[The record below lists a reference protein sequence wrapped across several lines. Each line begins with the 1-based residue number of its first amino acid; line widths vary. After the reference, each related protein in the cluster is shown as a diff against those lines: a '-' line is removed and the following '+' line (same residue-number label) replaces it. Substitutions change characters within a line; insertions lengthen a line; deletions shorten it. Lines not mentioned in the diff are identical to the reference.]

1 MHRSQ
6 LLAPNLTR
14 SSRPLFSATLNM
26 KRSRIPRR
34 AAALLIV
41 AAFCSGLPE
50 APDTGRD
57 DVEVFVNADIL
68 LLGAGKEQGVSVREK
83 LAIGTWEE
91 CAAACSEHTCCT
103 GFVFGAG
110 EHTAPFG
117 RCRIVEGA
125 HLEPPAP
132 AHLKDGVVSGLLQ
145 GRPVP
150 PECHATDVTGAEAEE
165 TDVTLVFSMIDPGA
179 VAAGDGFGR
188 ADPTLDEHAYWG
200 LVAVLELRLPA
211 VLITQRALF
220 PRLEPLLHQE
230 VRVVFVAE
238 DSVRPVAGPAHLF
251 GPPEQEPL
259 DMFPFAQEW
268 QRAAANATLNLQAES
283 QVEAPDACHVEA
295 LDHATVR
302 VRQLAWNKVSWM
314 HWSARVNP
322 WHKF

>member
-1 MHRSQ
+1 MSGAIWQR
-6 LLAPNLTR
+6 LP
-14 SSRPLFSATLNM
+14 M
-26 KRSRIPRR
+26 R
-34 AAALLIV
+34 AAALIVV
-41 AAFCSGLPE
+41 AALCLGAPE
-50 APDTGRD
+50 APDAGRD
-57 DVEVFVNADIL
+57 DSDVVVFVNADIL

-83 LAIGTWEE
+83 IAVGTWEE

-132 AHLKDGVVSGLLQ
+132 AHLKDGSVSGLLQ

-150 PECHATDVTGAEAEE
+150 PECAAAETGD
-165 TDVTLVFSMIDPGA
+165 TDVTLVFSLIDAGA
-179 VAAGDGFGR
+179 GAAGDGGGL
-188 ADPTLDEHAYWG
+188 ADSTLDEHAYWG

-211 VLITQRALF
+211 VLITQRALL
-220 PRLEPLLHQE
+220 PRLTPLLHQE
-230 VRVVFVAE
+230 VRVVLVAE
-238 DSVRPVAGPAHLF
+238 DSAVRPLEGTGEEYPVVGNANLF
-251 GPPEQEPL
+251 GPPGQEPL

-268 QRAAANATLNLQAES
+268 QRAAANATLNLQEAES
-283 QVEAPDACHVEA
+283 GGETSDACHAEA
-295 LDHATVR
+295 PIAVR
-302 VRQLAWNKVSWM
+302 MRQLAWNKVSWL

>member
-1 MHRSQ
+1 MSGAIWQR
-6 LLAPNLTR
+6 LP
-14 SSRPLFSATLNM
+14 M
-26 KRSRIPRR
+26 R
-34 AAALLIV
+34 AAALIVV
-41 AAFCSGLPE
+41 AALCLGAPE
-50 APDTGRD
+50 APDAGRD
-57 DVEVFVNADIL
+57 DSDVVVFVNADIL

-83 LAIGTWEE
+83 IAVGTWEE

-132 AHLKDGVVSGLLQ
+132 AHLKDGSVSGLLQ

-150 PECHATDVTGAEAEE
+150 PDCAAAETGD
-165 TDVTLVFSMIDPGA
+165 TDVTLVFSLIDAGA
-179 VAAGDGFGR
+179 GAAGDGGGL
-188 ADPTLDEHAYWG
+188 ADSTLDEHAYWG

-211 VLITQRALF
+211 VLITQRALL
-220 PRLEPLLHQE
+220 PRLTPLLHQE
-230 VRVVFVAE
+230 VRVVLVAE
-238 DSVRPVAGPAHLF
+238 DSAVRPLEGTGEEYPVVGNANLF
-251 GPPEQEPL
+251 GPPGQEPL

-268 QRAAANATLNLQAES
+268 QRAAANATLNLQEAES
-283 QVEAPDACHVEA
+283 GGETADACHAEA
-295 LDHATVR
+295 PIAVR
-302 VRQLAWNKVSWM
+302 MRQLAWNKVSWL